1 GPYCLILA
9 LMPNLVLRV
18 VFDPSYAEHP
28 FVLSLFS
35 LQSMMTYFV
44 MVLAAALSAMRMT
57 RDIFLASVCSGV
69 VSLALSWPFIHLLGV
84 GGAVA
89 CMMASSLAM
98 AMFLAAR
105 YRARDER
112 RRADDHSTARQLRLR
127 IGRANLLSR
136 Q

>member
-35 LQSMMTYFV
+35 LQSMLTYFV

-57 RDIFLASVCSGV
+57 RDIFWASVCSGV
-69 VSLALSWPFIHLLGV
+69 VSLLLSWPFIHMLGV

-89 CMMASSLAM
+89 CMMASSLTM
-98 AMFLAAR
+98 AAFLVWR
-105 YRARDER
+105 YRAHTHKPAETTEPLVLTGKEQVCP
-112 RRADDHSTARQLRLR
+112 S
-127 IGRANLLSR
+127 
-136 Q
+136 